1 MSKKSYSLIA
11 LSFVVIANFNENPE
25 AVGAAA
31 GPRMPN
37 RPQASERATLQT
49 VRKLVARN
57 EALINP
63 IKLEYTVNIR
73 RTGERQIPAATGG
86 RRRGRAYSHFN
97 YVWAQDGEKHYA
109 RTDSFYGPNELAR
122 STVYVFDDQIITMGK
137 LPELMEGT
145 ISAVDT
151 RDWYNVMVAK
161 LGLRPFEGE
170 HRLSEILLPE
180 YASLHDEFEIL
191 NGRETYVIDTRRP
204 SYHHTSFARIWIDKQ
219 RGMPLRIWFF
229 RKHPAWG
236 DEESI
241 SQINDIELYQLP
253 NGAWI
258 PVQGVRSI
266 NFSDS
271 YTSYEH
277 ISVDVNSIKIQRED
291 IPESLFKIDFPAGAR
306 IYNAITGLTTVK
318 GQPFKTYEQI
328 VEAGGSF
335 IAGIVADANGNPV
348 PEVVAA
354 PGLVTTQ
361 QSDGRSRSRII
372 QPHERTCAIT
382 DSKGRFALGLEQEG
396 LYELWFYPKDFVDTR
411 IRSVPLGEHNLKV
424 TLNKG
429 GILKGRVVRIVK
441 GQKVPVANIDVTM
454 QDQGVPRASLKS
466 GRPRRTTTDS
476 QGFFQIR
483 YLSTQLPPRRSG
495 NQQQYRP
502 RPWELRCGSVTKTIL
517 FEKGINNQDVELIL
531 KPLLS
536 TAAPLTGRALPSF
549 NDIKI
554 NLDSSQT
561 KGRIILVCFF
571 DMEQRPARNCI
582 IQLNKQA
589 QQLSQQG
596 VTVVAVQASKVDENA
611 LNKWVKKYKIPL
623 PVGIVQGDEEDIRFT
638 WGVRSLPWL
647 ILTDK
652 QHAVTAEGFTLT
664 ELNEKL
670 SSNSKN

>member
-1 MSKKSYSLIA
+1 MNTKRYIMATLLLTA
-11 LSFVVIANFNENPE
+11 ATTAFCAEQARLSEHLKLE
-25 AVGAAA
+25 AV
-31 GPRMPN
+31 RE
-37 RPQASERATLQT
+37 Q
-49 VRKLVARN
+49 VARN

-63 IKLEYTVNIR
+63 IKMEYTVKLSR
-73 RTGERQIPAATGG
+73 KGERQIPAATGG
-86 RRRGRAYSHFN
+86 RRRGRTYSHSN

-109 RTDSFYGPNELAR
+109 RVDRFYGPNELAR
-122 STVYVFDDQIITMGK
+122 STVYVFDDQITTMGK

-151 RDWYNVMVAK
+151 HDWYYVMVAK

-191 NGRETYVIDTRRP
+191 NGRETYVIDARRP
-204 SYHHTSFARIWIDKQ
+204 SYHTSFARIWIDKQ

-277 ISVDVNSIKIQRED
+277 IPVDVNSIKIQRED
-291 IPESLFKIDFPAGAR
+291 IPESLFKIDFPDGAR

-372 QPHERTCAIT
+372 QPHERNCAIT
-382 DSKGRFALGLEQEG
+382 DSKGRFAFELEQEG

-441 GQKVPVANIDVTM
+441 GQKLPVANIDVTM

-466 GRPRRTTTDS
+466 GQPRRTTTDS

-554 NLDSSQT
+554 NLDTSQT
-561 KGRIILVCFF
+561 KGKIILVCFF

-596 VTVVAVQASKVDENA
+596 VTVVGIQAADVDIKAFNTWVEDSDFEFPIGLIEGDVDEIKFN
-611 LNKWVKKYKIPL
+611 WSIQV
-623 PVGIVQGDEEDIRFT
+623 
-638 WGVRSLPWL
+638 LPWL
-647 ILTDK
+647 ILTDNK
-652 QHAVTAEGFTLT
+652 HIVRAEGFSIIDLGNR
-664 ELNEKL
+664 LNQIDDE
-670 SSNSKN
+670 SSTRE